1 MDAYVPA
8 LLYGACFTLALA
20 VVTRIRISFIQQRI
34 YDIGL
39 GKGRPASS
47 VMRIVQEGLESEKRG
62 WQKFQSASHTVFAI
76 IVLAIILIFFW

>member
-20 VVTRIRISFIQQRI
+20 VAIRIRISFIQQRI

-47 VMRIVQEGLESEKRG
+47 VMRIVQQGLESEKRG
-62 WQKFQSASHTVFAI
+62 WQKFQTILQTAFAI

>member
-8 LLYGACFTLALA
+8 LLYGACFTLAL
-20 VVTRIRISFIQQRI
+20 VVAIRIRISFIQQRI

-47 VMRIVQEGLESEKRG
+47 VMRIVQQGLESEKRG
-62 WQKFQSASHTVFAI
+62 WQKCQTVSQTVFAI
-76 IVLAIILIFFW
+76 IVFAIVFVVFW